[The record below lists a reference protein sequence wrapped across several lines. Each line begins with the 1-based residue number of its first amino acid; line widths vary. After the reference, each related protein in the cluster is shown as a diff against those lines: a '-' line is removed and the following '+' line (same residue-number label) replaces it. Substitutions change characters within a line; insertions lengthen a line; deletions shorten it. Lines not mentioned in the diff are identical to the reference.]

1 MTALRTID
9 LELRDTALPWPVQL
23 RIEDH
28 GERCLAS
35 VRCGETASRGLGAT
49 AREALVAALTP
60 FGVRTVTALMASP
73 AMFGASAQLLQAGD
87 G

>member
-1 MTALRTID
+1 MTALRTVQ
-9 LELRDTALPWPVQL
+9 LELRDSAVPWPVQL

-35 VRCGETASRGLGAT
+35 VRCGDRTSRGLGAT

-60 FGVRTVTALMASP
+60 FGVRTLTALMASP
-73 AMFGASAQLLQAGD
+73 AMFGASVQLLEADAG
-87 G
+87 